1 MSYFAR
7 EILNE
12 IEKIIDPSSIITL
25 VPRPINAD
33 PSNPDFKVK
42 LVHKSSRI
50 EVACSAFESHVEN
63 KAMALILMRQKLNEM
78 EK

>member
-7 EILNE
+7 EMLNE

-25 VPRPINAD
+25 IPRPINVD
-33 PSNPDFKVK
+33 SSNPDFKVK
-42 LVHKSSRI
+42 LVHKPSRI

-63 KAMALILMRQKLNEM
+63 KAMALILMCQKLNEY
-78 EK
+78 KK